1 MRENFQSFFVIWF
14 SYQQMHWFSFLHS
27 FGPVLR
33 DFGSD
38 NSIVPLKVTKQ
49 WSVIETY
56 HKILFLAVNI
66 VVLKVF
72 ASSMAATGLCFVAVN
87 VRMFPTVPRF

>member
-1 MRENFQSFFVIWF
+1 MREKLQSLFIIWF
-14 SYQQMHWFSFLHS
+14 PYQQMCWFSFLHS

-33 DFGSD
+33 DFGSG

-56 HKILFLAVNI
+56 HKILFLAVSI
-66 VVLKVF
+66 VVLKVY
-72 ASSMAATGLCFVAVN
+72 ASSVPATEFCFVAAN
-87 VRMFPTVPRF
+87 VRILAVPQF